1 MADLSYTISG
11 SLNKGALQ
19 NTFSA
24 SGVTAD
30 LATAGMLAVTLELGA
45 TTTQITT
52 TTIGALGLCFARSL
66 STVTTHT
73 VSIGRLVG
81 TTLHDMVRLKAGE
94 AAVLRLAPGDYAAKA
109 AVAGTRAVLTIYED

>member
-109 AVAGTRAVLTIYED
+109 AVAGTRAGLTIYED